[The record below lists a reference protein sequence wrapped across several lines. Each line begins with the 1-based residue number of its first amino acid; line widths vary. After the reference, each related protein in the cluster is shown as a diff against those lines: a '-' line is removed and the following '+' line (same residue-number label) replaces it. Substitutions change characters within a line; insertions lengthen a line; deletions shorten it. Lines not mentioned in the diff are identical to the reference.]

1 MAFSRRLATVVLAT
15 LAILFAAVGVASASP
30 AAAGLT
36 VVTLNSVSYHVPAA
50 TAHKVTS
57 GHPELLTNAEEASL
71 GIHHGTRSSD
81 APTVTRGGGGTV
93 QPDSVNRCSGQVC
106 IEVQGSGL
114 HIIEWNSQW
123 YQSPNLYSC
132 DESWDWW
139 GNFTHYSESL
149 PRCGYGSDYAYWTPN
164 RNFPAGAAQSY
175 FYSDT
180 RSQYSS
186 KVNFTIHS

>member
-1 MAFSRRLATVVLAT
+1 MQW
-15 LAILFAAVGVASASP
+15 P
-30 AAAGLT
+30 
-36 VVTLNSVSYHVPAA
+36 
-50 TAHKVTS
+50 
-57 GHPELLTNAEEASL
+57 
-71 GIHHGTRSSD
+71 
-81 APTVTRGGGGTV
+81 
-93 QPDSVNRCSGQVC
+93 
-106 IEVQGSGL
+106 GL
-114 HIIEWNSQW
+114 HRGSRQRLPQLIEWNSQW

-186 KVNFTIHS
+186 KVNFAIHS